1 MTEETTQGDVNTI
14 NISLR
19 EYKSLLDDSEMLRAL
34 YAAGVQNW
42 DGYDIAIEEMERN
55 V

>member
-1 MTEETTQGDVNTI
+1 MTENDINTI

-42 DGYDIAIEEMERN
+42 DGYKLALKEMEDN
-55 V
+55 A

>member
-1 MTEETTQGDVNTI
+1 MTENDINTI

-42 DGYDIAIEEMERN
+42 DGYEIALEEMEGN
-55 V
+55 A

>member
-1 MTEETTQGDVNTI
+1 MTENDINTI

-42 DGYDIAIEEMERN
+42 DGYEIALEEMEDN

>member
-1 MTEETTQGDVNTI
+1 MSESTDITTI

-34 YAAGVQNW
+34 YSAGVQNW
-42 DGYDIAIEEMERN
+42 DGYEIALEEMAR
-55 V
+55 

>member
-1 MTEETTQGDVNTI
+1 MSEEKIHYDITTV

-19 EYKSLLDDSEMLRAL
+19 EYKSLLDDSEMLRNL
-34 YAAGVQNW
+34 YAAGVQDW
-42 DGYDIAIEEMERN
+42 DGYDIALQEMERN

>member
-1 MTEETTQGDVNTI
+1 MSEKDTNTV

-34 YAAGVQNW
+34 YSAGVQNW
-42 DGYDIAIEEMERN
+42 EGYELAIGEMEDN

>member
-1 MTEETTQGDVNTI
+1 MTENDINTI

-42 DGYDIAIEEMERN
+42 DGYEIALEEMEDN
-55 V
+55 A

>member
-1 MTEETTQGDVNTI
+1 MSDTDTSTV

-42 DGYDIAIEEMERN
+42 DGYEVALQEMEDN